1 MSTQQK
7 YTEYLEK
14 NLAKYVTNIPNI
26 DIIKNYLNN
35 GADVNSYY
43 LRGDFQDYRRDYVP
57 GQTLLYGLV
66 KIIPQFSGTKSR
78 LKRITDIMEY
88 ILDHADADVDQ
99 GFTNIHYKTRRPLTH
114 NPTQLIVNPYNI
126 QIKTPLTYAIEN
138 RIITAIRI
146 LVDHGATVSARDK
159 NMWLDYI
166 SESRSDNERE
176 KLIEIMKLLQPG
188 FILRDPNNPE
198 LRNVPHNAENAIS
211 FDDIK
216 NGTIMV
222 DINEE
227 YLGPPG
233 VLGPHSHFY
242 SKAMWDRWEAQLKAS
257 GLPVTS
263 PFTKKPL
270 ISKEVYKARVL
281 PPPSEEENKKNNAQ
295 SSSENNSAANSAQAT
310 MTTTSTTTSNNSN
323 TRSNN
328 THGGKRRK
336 QKKTRKLKRRSVH

>member
-1 MSTQQK
+1 MSAQQK

-14 NLAKYVTNIPNI
+14 NLGRYVLNIPNI

-43 LRGDFQDYRRDYVP
+43 LKGDFRDYRKVYVP

-99 GFTNIHYKTRRPLTH
+99 GFRNIHYKTRMPLTH
-114 NPTQLIVNPYNI
+114 NPTELIVNPYSLS
-126 QIKTPLTYAIEN
+126 IKTPLTYAIEN
-138 RIITAIRI
+138 RIIPAIRI
-146 LVDHGATVSARDK
+146 LIDHGAHVSSLDK
-159 NMWLDYI
+159 NKWLDYI

-188 FILRDPNNPE
+188 FKYRDPNNPE
-198 LRNVPHNAENAIS
+198 SRNLPHNAENAIS
-211 FDDIK
+211 FEDIK

-270 ISKEVYKARVL
+270 ISKEVYKAKIL

-295 SSSENNSAANSAQAT
+295 SSTTTNSTTNSENTATTNSN
-310 MTTTSTTTSNNSN
+310 TST

-336 QKKTRKLKRRSVH
+336 QKKTRKLKRKSVY